1 MQVVVRL
8 VSSQAAAGQWIDR
21 RSATARTTALAA
33 STAGRAYLHGM
44 LAEARVG
51 TSGYAYRDWI
61 GSVYPH
67 GTAPADLLPYYANH
81 LSTVE
86 IAATTSRMPTAEQFT
101 AWAAAV
107 PAGFQF
113 ALKLPTRITAEL
125 RGSRSA
131 GRALGT
137 FIEAAEQ
144 LGEHLGPILVQL
156 PADFPADRPAL
167 GDFLRAAPRGVR
179 LAFEFLHPSWQEDAT
194 LRVLSAHNAALVL
207 TDNGEGAPRLELT
220 ADFAYVRIRRED
232 DRADAWAEWAERL
245 AMLTR
250 RGVDVYA
257 FLKHDRKGLAVERA
271 LRLSTLLRNESDVNE
286 QPLLT

>member
-1 MQVVVRL
+1 
-8 VSSQAAAGQWIDR
+8 
-21 RSATARTTALAA
+21 
-33 STAGRAYLHGM
+33 M

-51 TSGYAYRDWI
+51 TSGFAYREWI
-61 GSVYPH
+61 GSVYPP
-67 GTAPADLLPYYANH
+67 GAAPSELLQYYARK

-86 IAATTSRMPTAEQFT
+86 IAATSSRMPQAEQLA

-113 ALKLPTRITAEL
+113 ALKLPTRIGAEFRL
-125 RGSRSA
+125 AKSA
-131 GRALGT
+131 GRSLGA
-137 FIEAAEQ
+137 FIEAAEE

-156 PADFPADRPAL
+156 PAAFPVDRTAL
-167 GDFLRAAPRGVR
+167 NEFLRAAPRGVR
-179 LAFEFLHPSWQEDAT
+179 LAFEFHHPSWHEDAT
-194 LRVLSAHNAALVL
+194 MRVLSAHNAALVL
-207 TDNGEGAPRLELT
+207 SDHGEGAPRLELT
-220 ADFAYVRIRRED
+220 ADFAYVRIRRDD
-232 DRADAWAEWAERL
+232 DRPDAWAEWAERL

-271 LRLSTLLRNESDVNE
+271 LRLSTLLRNESDVSE

>member
-1 MQVVVRL
+1 
-8 VSSQAAAGQWIDR
+8 
-21 RSATARTTALAA
+21 
-33 STAGRAYLHGM
+33 M

-51 TSGYAYRDWI
+51 TSGYAYREWI
-61 GSVYPH
+61 GTAYPP
-67 GTAPADLLPYYANH
+67 GAAPAELLQFYSRQLA
-81 LSTVE
+81 TVE
-86 IAATTSRMPTAEQFT
+86 IAATSSRSPSLEQFA
-101 AWAAAV
+101 AWSAAV

-113 ALKLPTRITAEL
+113 ALKLPARIVAEL
-125 RGSRSA
+125 RGPRGA
-131 GRALGT
+131 GRALGA

-156 PADFPADRPAL
+156 PVDFSADRAAL
-167 GDFLRAAPRGVR
+167 SEFLRAAPRGVR
-179 LAFEFLHPSWQEDAT
+179 LAFEFGHPSWHEEST

-207 TDNGEGAPRLELT
+207 TDHGEGAPRLELT

-232 DRADAWAEWAERL
+232 DRPDAWAEWAERL

-271 LRLSTLLRNESDVNE
+271 LRLSTLLRNESDVSE